1 MMIARYFFFT
11 IFISF
16 ASICLLMS
24 CDDEVSIKPGA
35 LPPYTD
41 TGANLISCYV
51 NYIPR
56 IFVHQ
61 IGNATYSNAKF
72 WLNYGIGKTDTVFHM
87 YAFLYTDTNV
97 QVISFD
103 LLNIVDTGKYI
114 ISKPSKDFFHSITYE
129 VGKDFNSSM
138 QYMTTK
144 DFTCEFYVKK
154 LDTVNK
160 IIAGTF
166 NGRLKIWEYGP
177 EFLTISNGQFDF
189 KYEKY

>member
-1 MMIARYFFFT
+1 MMLKMIIIRTFV
-11 IFISF
+11 IV
-16 ASICLLMS
+16 ASSCLLMS
-24 CDDEVSIKPGA
+24 CDDEVSVVPGA

-51 NYIPR
+51 NGKPR

-61 IGNATYSNAKF
+61 IGNTRYSSARF
-72 WLNYGIGKTDTVFHM
+72 WFTSGNVKSDTIFHM
-87 YAFLYTDTNV
+87 YAYLYTDTNV
-97 QVISFD
+97 QLISFD
-103 LLNIVDTGKYI
+103 LMQIIDTGKYF
-114 ISKPSKDFFHSITYE
+114 ISKPTKEFHNNISYQ
-129 VGKDFNSSM
+129 VGRNHDLM
-138 QYMTTK
+138 MEYMTTK
-144 DFTCEFYVKK
+144 DFACEFYVKK

-166 NGRLKIWEYGP
+166 NGKLKIWEYGP